1 MTDEEIENIWGDNS
15 APEGWRVLAIGIPS
29 RALRTITDVTGFR
42 FRVEQLQRKA
52 GGAMPKWTT
61 VSSHQGDFE
70 FESYPAAIQDMI
82 AKQAR
87 LREKFKLA
95 EHERKMAMIAAQ
107 NPTGAAVR

>member
-1 MTDEEIENIWGDNS
+1 MTDEETEAMWGEKS
-15 APEGWRVLAIGIPS
+15 APEGWRVIAIGIPS
-29 RALRTITDVTGFR
+29 RALRTITDVRGIK
-42 FRVEQLQRKA
+42 FRVEQLQRKV
-52 GGAMPKWTT
+52 GELPKWTT

-70 FESYPAAIQDMI
+70 FESYPAAINDMI

-107 NPTGAAVR
+107 NPTGAPVS